1 MKDSPLIIPDSDF
14 IQSFT
19 QDKTTLSKEQ
29 QSPTRVDAHV
39 DLPYFM
45 MSHGIGK
52 PFSEL
57 SEAPFTLTKA
67 KAANIRL
74 FCTAIYCEDSY
85 NGPGAE
91 NRYQE
96 ILDFAISRL
105 DSLTLIKTREELGSV
120 RESPADRL
128 FTVLLLENGDFL
140 ADDPRD
146 NISRLREDG
155 VRIVSLTHMGRNR
168 LADGNA
174 VDIAEGITDEGKEV
188 VRILSEKNI
197 IVDTAHLHPKCFWQL
212 IDLTDRPVVCTHTG
226 IQEVYKIPRNLNLE
240 QISSI
245 TERGGI
251 IGLSLNP
258 EMLGSH
264 MKLGVETVFAHLDTV
279 VQKFGPSSV
288 GIGSDLGG
296 FNSAPEELLG
306 PEALIRLEDL
316 MERHGYGRQAIAA
329 IMGGNWL
336 HFLELN
342 M

>member
-1 MKDSPLIIPDSDF
+1 MNDSPLIIPDSDF
-14 IQSFT
+14 IEKFT
-19 QDKTTLSKEQ
+19 QDKPRPRIIG
-29 QSPTRVDAHV
+29 QSIPKVDSHV
-39 DLPYFM
+39 DLPYYM
-45 MSHGIGK
+45 MSHGIER

-67 KAANIRL
+67 QGANIRL

-85 NGPGAE
+85 NGPGSE

-96 ILDFAISRL
+96 ILDFTLSHL
-105 DSLTLIKTREELGSV
+105 DPVELIKTKEELKSV
-120 RESPADRL
+120 RENPDRL

-140 ADDPRD
+140 ADNPED
-146 NISRLREDG
+146 NVSRLREDG
-155 VRIVSLTHMGRNR
+155 VRIVGLTHMGRNR
-168 LADGNA
+168 LADGSA
-174 VDIAEGITDEGKEV
+174 VDIAQGVTDAGKEV
-188 VRILSEKNI
+188 VRILSECNMI
-197 IVDTAHLHPKCFWQL
+197 IDTAHLHPKCFWQL
-212 IDLTDRPVVCTHTG
+212 MDLTERPVVSTHTG
-226 IQEVYKIPRNLNLE
+226 VQEVYKIPRNLNLE

-245 TERGGI
+245 IERGGI
-251 IGLSLNP
+251 IGITINP

-264 MKLGVETVFAHLDTV
+264 MNVGVDTVFAHLDTV
-279 VQKFGPSSV
+279 VQRFGPSPV

-296 FNSAPEELLG
+296 FDRAPEELSG

-316 MERHGYGRQAIAA
+316 MNRHGYGQEAVEA